1 MLLTLVVPQKDFQ
14 QEAVDLLTKPEAIWT
29 VLTIN
34 GAAHQAEGFL
44 PDPAQFLTPLAQFV
58 RGICSVVKAQRTN
71 VHPIFEELQAQLD
84 QCLVSLHITVLT
96 M

>member
-29 VLTIN
+29 LLTIN
-34 GAAHQAEGFL
+34 GATQQAEGFL
-44 PDPAQFLTPLAQFV
+44 PDPEQFLTPLAQFV
-58 RGICSVVKAQRTN
+58 RGICSIVKTQRTN
-71 VHPIFEELQAQLD
+71 VSPIFEELQAQLD
-84 QCLVSLHITVLT
+84 KCLVSLYIAVLP